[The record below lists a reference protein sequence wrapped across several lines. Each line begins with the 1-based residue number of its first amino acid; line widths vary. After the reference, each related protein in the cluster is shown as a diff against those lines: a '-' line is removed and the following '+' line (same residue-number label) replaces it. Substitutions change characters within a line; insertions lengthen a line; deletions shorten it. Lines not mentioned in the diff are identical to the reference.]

1 MGVRPD
7 IGRERAILIERD
19 PTSSASPRRDRN
31 PMPARRYL
39 QLDVFADRPG
49 AGNPLAVVLDAE
61 GLDDDAMQAIARW
74 TRLPETTFVLPA
86 TSADSDYRIRI
97 FSPRREVPF
106 AGHPSVG
113 TAHAVLEAGLA
124 APRDGM
130 LVQDGIAGKLPLRV
144 SGEGRKRTLAVRTPK
159 ARVLETADP
168 ADPRLRDA
176 LTGLPLGALPPALL
190 DGGRRWWLAEL
201 RDEASLRGA
210 EPNWQAIGKLAQD
223 TDSMGLCVF
232 ARSDDPVYYLA
243 VRAWVG
249 APAQFEDA
257 ASGAANATLA
267 AWLASQD
274 ALPGETGFYRISQG
288 REVGH
293 DAIIELQVDEDGQVW
308 SGGRVVTVVSGRI
321 DW

>member
-1 MGVRPD
+1 M
-7 IGRERAILIERD
+7 
-19 PTSSASPRRDRN
+19 TT
-31 PMPARRYL
+31 RRYV

-49 AGNPLAVVLDAE
+49 AGNPLAVVLDAD
-61 GLDDDAMQAIARW
+61 GLDDATMQAIARW
-74 TRLPETTFVLPA
+74 TRLPETTFVFPA
-86 TSADSDYRIRI
+86 TSAEASYGLRI

-113 TAHAVLEAGLA
+113 TAHAVLDAGIA
-124 APRDGM
+124 TPRDGL
-130 LVQDGIAGKLPLRV
+130 LVQEGIAGLLPLRV
-144 SGEGRKRTLAVRTPK
+144 EGSGIVRTVAVRTPR
-159 ARVLETADP
+159 ARVAEIAG
-168 ADPRLRDA
+168 AGDPRLVDVLR
-176 LTGLPLGALPPALL
+176 GLPLGDLPPALM
-190 DGGRRWWLAEL
+190 DGGRRWWLAEVA
-201 RDEASLRGA
+201 DEAALRAADPDWTAIAALA
-210 EPNWQAIGKLAQD
+210 EHTA
-223 TDSMGLCVF
+223 SMGLCVF

-274 ALPGETGFYRISQG
+274 ALPSADGFYRISQG

-293 DAIIELQVDEDGQVW
+293 DAIIELQVDDEGEVW
-308 SGGRVVTVVSGRI
+308 SGGRACTVVKGQI

>member
-1 MGVRPD
+1 M
-7 IGRERAILIERD
+7 
-19 PTSSASPRRDRN
+19 PR
-31 PMPARRYL
+31 RRYL
-39 QLDVFADRPG
+39 QLDVFADQPG
-49 AGNPLAVVLDAE
+49 AGNPLAVVLDAA

-74 TRLPETTFVLPA
+74 TRLPETTFVFPA
-86 TSADSDYRIRI
+86 PSPTASYGIRM

-124 APRDGM
+124 TPRDGL
-130 LVQDGIAGKLPLRV
+130 LVQAGIAGELPLRV
-144 SGEGRKRTLAVRTPK
+144 EGDGNARTIAVRTPR
-159 ARVLETADP
+159 AQVVEVAD
-168 ADPRLRDA
+168 ADAHPLLRAA
-176 LTGLPLGALPPALL
+176 LAGLPLGRLPQALV

-201 RDEASLRGA
+201 ADEAALRGA
-210 EPNWQAIGKLAQD
+210 SPDWDAIGRLAVE
-223 TDSMGLCVF
+223 TDSMGLCAF

-267 AWLASQD
+267 AWLASRD
-274 ALPGETGFYRISQG
+274 ALPGDGGFYRVSQG

-293 DAIIELQVDEDGQVW
+293 DAIIELRVDADGQVW
-308 SGGRVVTVVSGRI
+308 SGGRVQSVVTGHI
-321 DW
+321 DWPDAGR

>member
-1 MGVRPD
+1 M
-7 IGRERAILIERD
+7 
-19 PTSSASPRRDRN
+19 TT
-31 PMPARRYL
+31 RRYV

-49 AGNPLAVVLDAE
+49 AGNPLAVVLDAD
-61 GLDDDAMQAIARW
+61 GLDDATMQAIARW
-74 TRLPETTFVLPA
+74 TRLPETTFVFPA
-86 TSADSDYRIRI
+86 TSAEASYGLRI

-113 TAHAVLEAGLA
+113 TAHAVLDAGIA
-124 APRDGM
+124 APRDGL
-130 LVQDGIAGKLPLRV
+130 LVQEGIAGLLPLRV
-144 SGEGRKRTLAVRTPK
+144 EGSGMARTVAVRTPR
-159 ARVLETADP
+159 ARVTEIAG
-168 ADPRLRDA
+168 AGDPRLVDVLR
-176 LTGLPLGALPPALL
+176 GLPLGDLPPALM
-190 DGGRRWWLAEL
+190 DGGRRWWLAEIA
-201 RDEASLRGA
+201 DEAALRAADPDWNAIATLA
-210 EPNWQAIGKLAQD
+210 ERTA
-223 TDSMGLCVF
+223 SMGLCVF

-274 ALPGETGFYRISQG
+274 ALPSADGFYRISQG

-293 DAIIELQVDEDGQVW
+293 DAIIELQVDDEGEVW
-308 SGGRVVTVVSGRI
+308 SGGRACTVVKGQI

>member
-1 MGVRPD
+1 MK
-7 IGRERAILIERD
+7 
-19 PTSSASPRRDRN
+19 PRR
-31 PMPARRYL
+31 YV
-39 QLDVFADRPG
+39 QVDVFADRPG
-49 AGNPLAVVLDAE
+49 AGNPLAVVLDAD
-61 GLDDDAMQAIARW
+61 GLRDEEMQAIAKW

-86 TSADSDYRIRI
+86 TSDDASYRIRM

-124 APRDGM
+124 APRDG
-130 LVQDGIAGKLPLRV
+130 LLGNLLIQDGIAGKLPLRV
-144 SGEGRKRTLAVRTPK
+144 TGHGPSRTIAVRTPR
-159 ARVLETADP
+159 ASVREIAHRD
-168 ADPRLRDA
+168 DPRLRDV
-176 LTGLPLGALPPALL
+176 LRTLPLGELPPALM

-201 RDEASLRGA
+201 ESEAALRA
-210 EPNWQAIGKLAQD
+210 ATPPWEAIGILAQS
-223 TDSMGLCVF
+223 TESMGLCVY

-274 ALPGETGFYRISQG
+274 ALPGDSGFYRISQG

-293 DAIIELQVDEDGQVW
+293 DAIIELTVDDAGDVW
-308 SGGRVVTVVSGRI
+308 SGGRVCTVVEGGIR
-321 DW
+321 W

>member
-1 MGVRPD
+1 M
-7 IGRERAILIERD
+7 
-19 PTSSASPRRDRN
+19 TQ
-31 PMPARRYL
+31 RRYV

-61 GLDDDAMQAIARW
+61 GLDDAAMQAIARW
-74 TRLPETTFVLPA
+74 TRLPETTFLFPA
-86 TSADSDYRIRI
+86 TSPDASYGIRM

-113 TAHAVLEAGLA
+113 SAHVALDAGLA
-124 APRDGM
+124 ASRDGL
-130 LVQDGIAGKLPLRV
+130 LVQEGIAGRLPLRV
-144 SGEGRKRTLAVRTPK
+144 LGEGRRRTIAVRTPR
-159 ARVLETADP
+159 ASVMEIASAD
-168 ADPRLRDA
+168 DPRLRDA
-176 LTGLPLGALPPALL
+176 LRGLPLGALPPALL
-190 DGGRRWWLAEL
+190 DGGRRWWLVEL
-201 RDEASLRGA
+201 RDETSLRA
-210 EPNWQAIGKLAQD
+210 ATPDWNAIATLAQA
-223 TDSMGLCVF
+223 TGSMGVCVF

-274 ALPGETGFYRISQG
+274 ALPSPDGRYRISQG

-293 DAIIELQVDEDGQVW
+293 DAIIELHVDDAGEVW
-308 SGGRVVTVVSGRI
+308 SGGRARTVVSGTI